1 MNNVDIIEY
10 KYSSVK
16 FFVGSTELL
25 IGGCGKSCSKII
37 LGIVVNCRSEMKAT
51 NRKRVREQGSQC
63 AKHINYRQSNK
74 KHSVSAVPIFGG
86 RGES

>member
-10 KYSSVK
+10 KYTSVK

-25 IGGCGKSCSKII
+25 IGGCGKSCIKTI

-51 NRKRVREQGSQC
+51 KRKRVREQGEGHREHRSPTATDQEERY
-63 AKHINYRQSNK
+63 K
-74 KHSVSAVPIFGG
+74 
-86 RGES
+86 